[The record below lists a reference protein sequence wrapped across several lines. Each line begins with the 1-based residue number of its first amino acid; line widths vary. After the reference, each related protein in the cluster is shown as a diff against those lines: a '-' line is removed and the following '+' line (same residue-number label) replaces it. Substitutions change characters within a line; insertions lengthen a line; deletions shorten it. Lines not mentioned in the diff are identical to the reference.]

1 VGMVEGIAEL
11 IWLLMFAAVCSARE
25 GEGKEEEEEEG
36 DVAILGVRYSVF
48 RNGFILGVDEGEA
61 SSGVGQTGR

>member
-1 VGMVEGIAEL
+1 MVEGIAEL

-25 GEGKEEEEEEG
+25 GEGEEEEEG
-36 DVAILGVRYSVF
+36 DVAILGIRYSVF

-61 SSGVGQTGR
+61 SSGVGHTGR

>member
-1 VGMVEGIAEL
+1 MVEGIAEL

-25 GEGKEEEEEEG
+25 GGGEEEEEEEEG

-61 SSGVGQTGR
+61 SSGVGHTGR